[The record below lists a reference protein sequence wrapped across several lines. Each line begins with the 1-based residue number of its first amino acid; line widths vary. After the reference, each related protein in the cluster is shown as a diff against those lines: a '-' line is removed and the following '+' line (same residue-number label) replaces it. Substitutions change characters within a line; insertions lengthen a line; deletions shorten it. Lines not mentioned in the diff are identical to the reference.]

1 MNKFF
6 LKLFNKKKYL
16 VYKNRLQ
23 EIENFNLY
31 NKIVI
36 PDIKKISLALETKKK
51 INFLHS
57 GHLGDVVN
65 SMPIIKEISI
75 KSGCNLYLET
85 DKKIPEEIFYNDH
98 PFGNNYLTKGATKK
112 LIPLLE
118 KQNYIST
125 VKEFEGEE
133 IDINL
138 NLFRKWPINFN
149 IDSIRWYFHLTGKHA
164 DLINPYIIVE
174 PHNKIIN
181 RIVIMRSLR
190 RQNKLI
196 SYEFLNKYENPLF
209 VGLYEEYESLKKI
222 IRNLDHYECD
232 DFLELASII
241 KSAKVFIGN
250 PSFGYALAESIKVKR
265 LLESAPNFPLVYPNG
280 TNAYDFYFQSHFE
293 SLFEKLYKS

>member
-1 MNKFF
+1 
-6 LKLFNKKKYL
+6 
-16 VYKNRLQ
+16 
-23 EIENFNLY
+23 
-31 NKIVI
+31 
-36 PDIKKISLALETKKK
+36 
-51 INFLHS
+51 
-57 GHLGDVVN
+57 
-65 SMPIIKEISI
+65 MPIIKEISI
-75 KSGCNLYLET
+75 NSACNLYLET
-85 DKKIPEEIFYNDH
+85 DKKIPEEFFYNDH

-118 KQNYIST
+118 KQNYISR
-125 VKEFEGEE
+125 VKKFEGEE

-209 VGLYEEYESLKKI
+209 VGLYKEYESLKKI
-222 IRNLDHYECD
+222 IKNLDHYECD

-280 TNAYDFYFQSHFE
+280 KNAYDFYFQSHFE

>member
-16 VYKNRLQ
+16 DYKNRLQ
-23 EIENFNLY
+23 EIKNFDLY

-36 PDIKKISLALETKKK
+36 PDIKKITLALATKKK

-75 KSGCNLYLET
+75 NSVCNLYLET
-85 DKKIPEEIFYNDH
+85 DKKIPEEFFYNDH

-118 KQNYIST
+118 KQNYISR
-125 VKEFEGEE
+125 VKKFEGEE

-209 VGLYEEYESLKKI
+209 VGLYKEYESLKKI
-222 IRNLDHYECD
+222 IKNLDHYECD

-280 TNAYDFYFQSHFE
+280 KNAYDFYFQSHFE